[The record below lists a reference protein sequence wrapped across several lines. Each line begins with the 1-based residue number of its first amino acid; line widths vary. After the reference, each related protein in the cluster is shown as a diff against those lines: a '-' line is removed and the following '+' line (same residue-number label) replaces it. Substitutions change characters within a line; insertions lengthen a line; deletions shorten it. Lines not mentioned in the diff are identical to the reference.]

1 MQRQV
6 SGRWFMAWSHAFC
19 MSVCFTLCTGCGGGA
34 SGPVRHPVAGVVT
47 YAGKPVPAG
56 EILFVAQSGPGAM
69 LEIAEGEFRS
79 ARGQGVPAG
88 DYKVRISGRTAG
100 DGGALSESKPLFKEY
115 EGTATVKPGD
125 NSLEFN
131 IPELIPK

>member
-1 MQRQV
+1 MWDRAVFFGV
-6 SGRWFMAWSHAFC
+6 SLA
-19 MSVCFTLCTGCGGGA
+19 LCAGCGGGS

-47 YAGKPVPAG
+47 YAGQPVPAG

-69 LEIAEGEFRS
+69 IEISEGAFRS

-115 EGTATVKPGD
+115 ETTATVKSGD

-131 IPELIPK
+131 IPEMIPK